1 MFVWN
6 AIPSIAP
13 IIAVICSAPFA
24 SSVIVS
30 ATLLTS
36 SRQLPVT
43 PDAAV
48 ASALASW
55 APCAVFLAVARAYRF
70 VWYRLMDAV
79 A

>member
-13 IIAVICSAPFA
+13 IIAVICSAQFG

-36 SRQLPVT
+36 SPQLPVA
-43 PDAAV
+43 PDAAI

-55 APCAVFLAVARAYRF
+55 APVPCF
-70 VWYRLMDAV
+70 
-79 A
+79 